1 MVELSR
7 IKVCG
12 LTRAEDV
19 RAALDAG
26 ADALG
31 FVQYAPSPRD
41 LSPETAAELIADVPA
56 GVARVLVV
64 VECTPATARAALEAT
79 GADHLQLCGE
89 QRAADWAGFPV
100 PILRRIAVQDGA
112 HEELTSWRELALGF
126 VLDHPSGPGGSG
138 RTVDETLAAELA
150 SLAPCLL
157 AGGLDPDNVAERV
170 AATRPAGV
178 DGSSRLETRPG
189 IKDPDRVRAF
199 VTAAR
204 AALDAMAPR
213 QESGR

>member
-1 MVELSR
+1 MAELPR

-19 RAALDAG
+19 RAAWEAG

-41 LSPETAAELIADVPA
+41 LSNESAAKLIADVPA

-64 VECTPATARAALEAT
+64 VDSTPESASAALAAT
-79 GADHLQLCGE
+79 GADHLQLCGD
-89 QRAADWAGFPV
+89 QRAGDWADFEA

-112 HEELTSWRELALGF
+112 EDELQSWREVALGF

-138 RTVDETLAAELA
+138 RTVDAALAASLA

-157 AGGLDPDNVAERV
+157 AGGLDQGNVAERV
-170 AATRPAGV
+170 AAARPAGV
-178 DGSSRLETRPG
+178 DGSSRLESRPG
-189 IKDPDRVRAF
+189 IKDRGRVRAF
-199 VTAAR
+199 VSAAR
-204 AALDAMAPR
+204 AALDTAAR
-213 QESGR
+213 QEAGR

>member
-1 MVELSR
+1 MAELPR

-12 LTRAEDV
+12 LTRAGDV
-19 RAALDAG
+19 RAALEAG

-41 LSPETAAELIADVPA
+41 LSNESAASLMADVPA

-64 VECTPATARAALEAT
+64 VDCTPESASAALAAT
-79 GADHLQLCGE
+79 GADHLQLCGD
-89 QRAADWAGFPV
+89 QRAADWADFCA
-100 PILRRIAVQDGA
+100 PILRRIAVQEGA
-112 HEELTSWRELALGF
+112 AEELRSWQDVVLGF

-138 RTVDETLAAELA
+138 RCVDGSLAASLA

-157 AGGLDPDNVAERV
+157 AGGLDQDNVAQRV
-170 AATRPAGV
+170 AQARPAGV
-178 DGSSRLETRPG
+178 DGSSRLESSPG
-189 IKDPDRVRAF
+189 IKDQDRVRAF
-199 VTAAR
+199 VAAAR
-204 AALDAMAPR
+204 AALDASAAR